1 MNAKL
6 NAQLSFTIEAT
17 VDTFDIAVVPVLA
30 SPAFAEQ
37 CRSLTRDKDIVA
49 AVTVRAEQL
58 RATWEPSIDPVAW
71 AHALAR
77 DVVIER
83 HRTRREF
90 ESQVIPLRANLYGKA
105 MRLTRD
111 PSDADDLVQDTMT
124 RAWRF
129 WASYQQGSDLKAW
142 LFTVL
147 RNTFI
152 NGYHRR
158 GRKKAGMVQ
167 VVAAVQTYGPAVA
180 FAKSDRAERGPSEAR
195 LDDITASARL
205 SEALV
210 CLSED
215 YRTAVTMRDIDGLAY
230 REIANTLDW
239 PLGTVMSRIHRG
251 RKLLRE
257 MLDEPDHARGDEW
270 AQVCCRGASYA
281 DTAKGAAAFR
291 ERLTSQG
298 FTVVEVARGHMWI
311 RLHAS
316 RLVGS

>member
-1 MNAKL
+1 M
-6 NAQLSFTIEAT
+6 NAQLSFTIEPT
-17 VDTFDIAVVPVLA
+17 VDTFDIAVAPVLA
-30 SPAFAEQ
+30 SPTFAEQ
-37 CRSLTRDKDIVA
+37 CRNLTRDKDIVA

-58 RATWEPSIDPVAW
+58 RATWEPSIDPTAW

-90 ESQVIPLRANLYGKA
+90 ESQVIPLRAKLYGRA
-105 MRLTRD
+105 MRLTRK

-158 GRKKAGMVQ
+158 GRKREFQNDINSQMRSLGPTIAVCHLGAPTGDAE
-167 VVAAVQTYGPAVA
+167 AAVRDGVTRERIAASLAQVPES
-180 FAKSDRAERGPSEAR
+180 FRAPME
-195 LDDITASARL
+195 L
-205 SEALV
+205 
-210 CLSED
+210 
-215 YRTAVTMRDIDGLAY
+215 RDLDGLHY
-230 REIANTLDW
+230 KEIARELDI

-257 MLDEPDHARGDEW
+257 MLDEPDQVRGDEW
-270 AQVCCRGASYA
+270 AQVCCRGESYA
-281 DTAKGAAAFR
+281 DTAKGAEAFR

-316 RLVGS
+316 RAVAP

>member
-1 MNAKL
+1 M
-6 NAQLSFTIEAT
+6 NAQLSFTIEPT
-17 VDTFDIAVVPVLA
+17 VDTFDIAVAPVLA

-58 RATWEPSIDPVAW
+58 RATWEPSIDPIAW

-129 WASYQQGSDLKAW
+129 WASFQQGSDLKAW

-158 GRKKAGMVQ
+158 GRKREFQNDISSQMRSLGPTIAICHLGATPGDAE
-167 VVAAVQTYGPAVA
+167 AAVRDGVTRERIAASLAQVPES
-180 FAKSDRAERGPSEAR
+180 FRAPME
-195 LDDITASARL
+195 L
-205 SEALV
+205 
-210 CLSED
+210 
-215 YRTAVTMRDIDGLAY
+215 RDLDGLHY
-230 REIANTLDW
+230 KEIARELDI

-281 DTAKGAAAFR
+281 DTAKGAEAFR

-298 FTVVEVARGHMWI
+298 FTVKEVARGHMWI

-316 RLVGS
+316 RAVAS